1 MIHLIA
7 FIYIFIGVLLFF
19 LYRLVI
25 GPKTI
30 DKGYQGEIEKDTD
43 DDFVEYEEVD

>member
-1 MIHLIA
+1 MFKIITV
-7 FIYIFIGVLLFF
+7 GVLLFF

-25 GPKTI
+25 GPKSI
-30 DKGYQGEIEKDTD
+30 DKGYQGEIENDTD

>member
-1 MIHLIA
+1 MFKILT
-7 FIYIFIGVLLFF
+7 IGVLLFF

-25 GPKTI
+25 PPKSI

-43 DDFVEYEEVD
+43 DDFVEYEELD